1 MTAKAKPT
9 KALTDPAK
17 EKEVAARKA
26 RLSLSPSLNA
36 AAISQAYSI
45 HGDLDLG
52 ELVEVL
58 RERCKAVNDGDL
70 KRVESMLLSQAF
82 SLDTMFA
89 SLARRGRNQ
98 EGLKQYETHLK
109 LALKAQSQ
117 CRATLETLAAIKN
130 PPVFAKQANIAHGP
144 QQVNNETAHIARAE
158 QIESKPNEL
167 LENDH
172 GQRLDT
178 GTAGT
183 AGGSHQAMAT
193 VETVHRPANGRGKG
207 KRQP

>member
-1 MTAKAKPT
+1 MTAKAKPA

-36 AAISQAYSI
+36 AAISQAFSI
-45 HGDLDLG
+45 HGELDLG
-52 ELVEVL
+52 ELVDVL
-58 RERCKAVNDGDL
+58 GERCKSVNDGDL
-70 KRVESMLLSQAF
+70 KRVESMLLSQAY

-130 PPVFAKQANIAHGP
+130 PPIFARQANIAHGP
-144 QQVNNETAHIARAE
+144 QQVNNENAHIARAE
-158 QIESKPNEL
+158 QIENRPNKL
-167 LENDH
+167 LEHDH
-172 GQRLDT
+172 GKRLDT
-178 GTAGT
+178 RATGT
-183 AGGSHQAMAT
+183 AGGSNHAMAT
-193 VETVHRPANGRGKG
+193 VEAVHRPAHEGRQG
-207 KRQP
+207 KRER